1 MLKQISLVGILSF
14 TLCLLIPAISPG
26 RTTITGSD
34 PLWAIEKDFRDGRL
48 TLDQRTRLVI
58 KAIKNP
64 HELPREYR
72 RPNLALSDLPP
83 VCPSNVL
90 SDIRWRW
97 DELSKETQ
105 VEFSQA
111 LTRHPTEFTYDSP
124 GGFFKLHYDTSGSY
138 QVPAADDD
146 SNGIPDFVE
155 KCAAYCDTTY
165 NVHISHGFLPPPSDG
180 SLGGDSSFDVYF
192 QEMGYYG
199 YAQPEGPGPQP
210 WNDYYSYLVLNNDFL
225 GFPPND
231 DPEGDQYGAAKVTCA
246 HEFHHCVQYAY
257 DLGEGMWFMELDA
270 ICWEDIIFD
279 FSNDNYNYL
288 GSFFN
293 YPEKSLMENSS
304 HAYSCFIWGLYLAQR
319 FDTSLLVAG
328 WEGARYDNIFSTL
341 SDTLWGRYGW
351 TQDSAFAEFT
361 TWNYVTSSRDDGWHH
376 EEAFDYPLVSVGM
389 THTAYPVNHSSSP
402 TSPVGY
408 GSCYIQFYPQSY
420 TGILRIMFNG
430 DDSREWSAYLIKST
444 ANDVHQFEKINLDPV
459 TYFAEVDI
467 FEFESYYRVTLVAT
481 NIAEFDGGD
490 YFGYSAKI
498 LQPYACSSLVLTTDS
513 AVYSGGTRG
522 FEYQVFNTSSLND
535 VFDIAFW
542 DDRGWVTRDTID
554 MAIPPQGDTVI
565 SIAVN
570 PPPGTPL
577 GTLSNLHFEIR
588 SRGDTSKLHWQD
600 AIAETRLQHGDC
612 DFTGSIEV
620 GDITYLVAYLFTS
633 GSPPVPEPGA
643 GDFNCDVQID
653 VGDITSLVSYLFM
666 GGSPP
671 PCNPY

>member
-14 TLCLLIPAISPG
+14 TLCLLIPAIGLG

-34 PLWAIEKDFRDGRL
+34 PLWAIEKDFRDGKL

-58 KAIKNP
+58 KAIKSP
-64 HELPREYR
+64 DELPREYR

-90 SDIRWRW
+90 SDIRRHW

-111 LTRHPTEFTYDSP
+111 LTRHPTVFTYDSP

-138 QVPAADDD
+138 RVPATDDD
-146 SNGIPDFVE
+146 SNGVPDFVE

-180 SLGGDSSFDVYF
+180 VLGGDSSFDVYF

-257 DLGEGMWFMELDA
+257 DLGEGLWFMELDA
-270 ICWEDIIFD
+270 VCWEDIIFD

-288 GSFFN
+288 GSFFD

-304 HAYSCFIWGLYLAQR
+304 HAYSCFPWGLYLAQR
-319 FDTSLLVAG
+319 FDTSLLMAV
-328 WEGARYDNIFSTL
+328 WEGARYDDVYHTL
-341 SDTLWGRYGW
+341 SDTLSGRYGW

-361 TWNYVTSSRDDGWHH
+361 TWNYITSSRDDGWHH
-376 EEAFDYPLVSVGM
+376 EEALDYPLVSVGM
-389 THTAYPVNHSSSP
+389 IHTAYPVNHSSSP
-402 TSPVGY
+402 TTPVGY

-430 DDSREWSAYLIKST
+430 DDSREWAAYLIKST
-444 ANDVHQFEKINLDPV
+444 ADNVHQFEKINLDPV
-459 TYFAEVDI
+459 TYFSEVDI
-467 FEFESYYRVTLVAT
+467 FEFESYYRVTLVAA
-481 NIAEFDGGD
+481 NIAEFDGGA
-490 YFGYSAKI
+490 YFSYSAEI

-522 FEYQVFNTSSLND
+522 FDYQVFNTSSLYD

-554 MAIPPQGDTVI
+554 KAIPPQGDTVI
-565 SIAVN
+565 TIAVN

-577 GTLSNLHFEIR
+577 GLVSNLHFEVR
-588 SRGDTSKLHWQD
+588 SRGDTSSLHWQE

-612 DFTGSIEV
+612 DFTGSIGV
-620 GDITYLVAYLFTS
+620 GDITYLVAYLFTG

-643 GDFNCDVQID
+643 ADFNCDERID
-653 VGDITSLVSYLFM
+653 VGDITALVSYLFM
-666 GGSPP
+666 GGPPP